1 MNRARSYAKDHRIV
15 FILALISC
23 LLALASSTET
33 RATTVCDTD
42 PAAVPFR
49 PTVDPTL
56 LNAVIDTLGAID
68 VSKTSSAS
76 VNLLYRHSLYTT
88 LDSLIDLGGADFIV
102 TPGLGSLEVDLTIPG
117 WNTNLSTSMS
127 HAACRNCDAEYNSCV
142 GGCDSA
148 FNSCMNGCVPG
159 CVNTCDDDWWLP
171 PCFGWRDCCVVECD
185 IICGTPCGASWTAC
199 EGICAGAYPICWAD
213 VGLCVGEREGIDL
226 LLSGHNFGMSF
237 SSALVTQT
245 ADICVSGGCDV
256 LNPLE
261 NTGADL
267 SGFTLHLFPTGD
279 ALGIGSWLNGIISGL
294 VNWALNIEKIIAS
307 FFETPGGDGVLILP
321 FALDIATD
329 GCQPV
334 QEVIDCA
341 AGGCT
346 TVNPQA
352 SGIDRSANL
361 LFYALPV
368 AFLLGFMLWRR
379 KR

>member
-1 MNRARSYAKDHRIV
+1 MNRASFYAKNHGIV
-15 FILALISC
+15 FILALVSC
-23 LLALASSTET
+23 LLGLASSTET

-56 LNAVIDTLGAID
+56 LNALIDTLGAID
-68 VSKTSSAS
+68 VSNTSSAS
-76 VNLLYRHSLYTT
+76 VNLLYRHTLYTT

-142 GGCDSA
+142 SGCDSSY
-148 FNSCMNGCVPG
+148 NSCCTWWGCEVVCGPI
-159 CVNTCDDDWWLP
+159 WL
-171 PCFGWRDCCVVECD
+171 V
-185 IICGTPCGASWTAC
+185 C
-199 EGICAGAYPICWAD
+199 EGVCAGAYPICWAD
-213 VGLCVGEREGIDL
+213 VGLCVGEREGINL
-226 LLSGHNFGMSF
+226 LLSGHSFGMSF

-261 NTGADL
+261 NTDANL

-279 ALGIGSWLNGIISGL
+279 VLGIGSWLNGIISGL
-294 VNWALNIEKIIAS
+294 VNWALNIESIIAG

-321 FALDIATD
+321 FAVDIATD

-352 SGIDRSANL
+352 GGIDRSANL

-368 AFLLGFMLWRR
+368 AFLLGFVLWRR